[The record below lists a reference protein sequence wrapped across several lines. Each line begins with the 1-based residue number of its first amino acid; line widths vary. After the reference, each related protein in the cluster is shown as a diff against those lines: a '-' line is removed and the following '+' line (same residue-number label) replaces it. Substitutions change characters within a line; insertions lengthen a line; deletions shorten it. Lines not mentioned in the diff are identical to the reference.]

1 MSGPCT
7 GPGVRLTG
15 RCQWCE
21 LSSLSP
27 LVPATVLPPLCCWH
41 HLSLSHI
48 SNGVPGLGFPIQP
61 CCQLHR
67 PALQVDFPCHRV
79 LWPEPPDCAAGQ
91 LPHTA
96 RSSPGHRDI
105 QMISCGADKSIYFR
119 SAQQVGVLSS
129 WRAGGGRWSG
139 VSAKGPASP
148 ARPQTGYT
156 LSVPTTWRRKPPCMI
171 WTLTSPRSMWLWP
184 ARTAT

>member
-119 SAQQVGVLSS
+119 SAQQVGRCPPGGPGVDAGQGCPLKVLPLLPGLR
-129 WRAGGGRWSG
+129 RATLCPYPPRGGENHL
-139 VSAKGPASP
+139 V
-148 ARPQTGYT
+148 
-156 LSVPTTWRRKPPCMI
+156 
-171 WTLTSPRSMWLWP
+171 
-184 ARTAT
+184 